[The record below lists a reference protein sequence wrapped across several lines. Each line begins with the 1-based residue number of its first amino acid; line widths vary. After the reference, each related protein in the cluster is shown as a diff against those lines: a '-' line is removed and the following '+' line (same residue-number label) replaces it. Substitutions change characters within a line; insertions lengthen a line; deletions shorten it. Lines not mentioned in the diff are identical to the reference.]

1 MKMKFMWM
9 SGAAV
14 LVAGLAVTVWAMG
27 DARKLSSE
35 PASGTAAAGHLA
47 LVIASPEEFA
57 EKVEKSKGVV
67 LVDFWAPWCGPCR
80 YMNPIVAELAK
91 TYEGR
96 LTVAKLDVDQV
107 PAVAGQFKVESIPTF
122 IVFKDGKAVDMIRG
136 ARPKDAFVAWVE
148 GHLGVRAVPAAPAA
162 PAS

>member
-1 MKMKFMWM
+1 MKSKRMWM
-9 SGAAV
+9 GGAALV
-14 LVAGLAVTVWAMG
+14 VAGLAVTVWAMG

-35 PASGTAAAGHLA
+35 PSPASGAAAAGHQA
-47 LVIASPEEFA
+47 LVIASPEDFA
-57 EKVEKSKGVV
+57 EKVENSKGVV

-107 PAVAGQFKVESIPTF
+107 PALP
-122 IVFKDGKAVDMIRG
+122 
-136 ARPKDAFVAWVE
+136 
-148 GHLGVRAVPAAPAA
+148 
-162 PAS
+162 

>member
-1 MKMKFMWM
+1 MM
-9 SGAAV
+9 SKITWLGGAAL

-27 DARKLSSE
+27 DAGKLSSGSE
-35 PASGTAAAGHLA
+35 PASGAAAGGHQA
-47 LVIASPEEFA
+47 LVIASPEEFS

-148 GHLGVRAVPAAPAA
+148 GHLGERAVPA